1 MPRTVRVFSIFA
13 TASLLAGHSAQAQ
26 SGATTVMNRMMCPLT
41 APGCFLARVD
51 YQALAGGGSQ
61 WDLFLRVLQVPQYPT
76 DPSWLTVST
85 FLFQAP
91 TNSNVPL
98 SSPEPSVY
106 TYGNLQNTQGARANT
121 WTTYTAPGSIAFQAN
136 FTDPYAVNALSGCTP
151 AAQGRSGYGTCVAN
165 DPTAALRFS
174 LAVPY
179 TIDWSAITYAEFF
192 GESND
197 GTWACDVRATGR
209 TIAPDISSV
218 TRPNVGV
225 CDVSESLDPLNVG
238 AMTAVVTPE
247 PASLLLLATGLVGVA
262 GVIRRRERIR

>member
-121 WTTYTAPGSIAFQAN
+121 WTTYAAPGALAFQAN
-136 FTDPYAVNALSGCTP
+136 FSNPYAVNALSGCTP

-174 LAVPY
+174 ISLPY
-179 TIDWSAITYAEFF
+179 TIDWNTITYANFF
-192 GESND
+192 GESEN
-197 GTWACDVRATGR
+197 GTWACDVMSTGR
-209 TIAPDISSV
+209 TTSP
-218 TRPNVGV
+218 TLTNPRNPNVGV

-238 AMTAVVTPE
+238 TMTAVVTPE
-247 PASLLLLATGLVGVA
+247 PASFLLLATGLVGIA
-262 GVIRRRERIR
+262 GAVRQRRRIR